1 MRSLRLIPITLFAA
15 TIVIFLGAC
24 SSFSQSR
31 EQNLYQVHIGQSKA
45 ELRAALGKPTKEV
58 VEGSTERWFYEVYS
72 ADNRKIYPYTAT
84 FENGNLAKWDFDT
97 ARTKENQQ
105 DAEIRRPSSQK
116 LPY

>member
-1 MRSLRLIPITLFAA
+1 MRKFRHFQVTLVAVTSVLIS
-15 TIVIFLGAC
+15 AC

-45 ELRAALGKPTKEV
+45 ELRAALGAPVKEI

-72 ADNRKIYPYTAT
+72 SDNRKIYPYTAT

-97 ARTKENQQ
+97 ARTKENLR
-105 DAEIRRPSSQK
+105 DAEVRRPSSQK
-116 LPY
+116 MPF